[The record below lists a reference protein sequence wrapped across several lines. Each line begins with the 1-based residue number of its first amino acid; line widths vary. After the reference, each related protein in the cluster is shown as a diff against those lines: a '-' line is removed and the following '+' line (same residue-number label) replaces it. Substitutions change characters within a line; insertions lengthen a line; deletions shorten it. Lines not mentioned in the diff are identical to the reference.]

1 MFRYHTHSYS
11 RKFNK
16 SICSIL
22 ETNKQKYKKNQYVIK
37 RRYISNPGGPPED
50 PWRYIVLLLCP
61 VALNILYNIKK
72 SR

>member
-1 MFRYHTHSYS
+1 MYRYHTHSYC
-11 RKFNK
+11 RKYHK

-22 ETNKQKYKKNQYVIK
+22 EMNKHKYKKNQYIIK

-61 VALNILYNIKK
+61 VAMIAIDKIKK